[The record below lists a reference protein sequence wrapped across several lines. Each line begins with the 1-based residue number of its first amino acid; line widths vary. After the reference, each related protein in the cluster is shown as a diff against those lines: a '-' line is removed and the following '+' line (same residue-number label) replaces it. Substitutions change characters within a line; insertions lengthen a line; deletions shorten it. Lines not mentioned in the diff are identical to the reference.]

1 MKESIFNSKI
11 RLTDNLLA
19 IYNALNDKTI
29 FIAKNRVDIDD
40 LSNSPALTLEQ
51 LKANGFVVEDSVDE
65 SRNYISYTRT
75 VQNDTSAAHL
85 IINPT
90 INCNFSCWYC
100 YEQHTKSK
108 MDEETINRVKRLV
121 YRIMTEKKHL
131 QFSFFGG
138 EPLLYYK
145 QVMLPILEYA
155 GHLSEETGGTFHV
168 NMTTNGSL
176 LTPGRIEELKNY
188 NFNGA
193 QITLDGYKAT
203 HDLSLIHI

>member
-90 INCNFSCWYC
+90 SVAGTATNSIPNPKW
-100 YEQHTKSK
+100 
-108 MDEETINRVKRLV
+108 MKRPS
-121 YRIMTEKKHL
+121 I
-131 QFSFFGG
+131 
-138 EPLLYYK
+138 
-145 QVMLPILEYA
+145 A
-155 GHLSEETGGTFHV
+155 
-168 NMTTNGSL
+168 
-176 LTPGRIEELKNY
+176 
-188 NFNGA
+188 
-193 QITLDGYKAT
+193 
-203 HDLSLIHI
+203 

>member
-1 MKESIFNSKI
+1 MKESLFNSKI

-19 IYNALNDKTI
+19 IYNALNNKTI
-29 FIAKNRVDIDD
+29 FIARNSVDVED
-40 LSNSPALTLEQ
+40 LSNSPARALEQ

-65 SRNYISYTRT
+65 ARNYISYTRN

-121 YRIMTEKKHL
+121 YRIMTEKSTCSSH
-131 QFSFFGG
+131 S
-138 EPLLYYK
+138 
-145 QVMLPILEYA
+145 
-155 GHLSEETGGTFHV
+155 SEESRCY
-168 NMTTNGSL
+168 TTS
-176 LTPGRIEELKNY
+176 R
-188 NFNGA
+188 
-193 QITLDGYKAT
+193 
-203 HDLSLIHI
+203 

>member
-1 MKESIFNSKI
+1 MDVRYYPVVGAFSIAGRS
-11 RLTDNLLA
+11 
-19 IYNALNDKTI
+19 Y
-29 FIAKNRVDIDD
+29 
-40 LSNSPALTLEQ
+40 SLEQ

-65 SRNYISYTRT
+65 ARDYISYTRN

-108 MDEETINRVKRLV
+108 MDEETINRVKRLI
-121 YRIMTEKKHL
+121 YRIMTEKRPL

-145 QVMLPILEYA
+145 QVMKVRA
-155 GHLSEETGGTFHV
+155 GLFDKSSTSTLLLAINIVLSF
-168 NMTTNGSL
+168 NALYIANKSSAL
-176 LTPGRIEELKNY
+176 LKSNSDNQPKY
-188 NFNGA
+188 
-193 QITLDGYKAT
+193 
-203 HDLSLIHI
+203 